1 MTVRSTDQIIASSRL
16 HLREA
21 FRRQY
26 TDDAAVQY
34 AIDMMGAE
42 RAPMIGRVLVR
53 DFKTYPPN

>member
-1 MTVRSTDQIIASSRL
+1 MTVRSQGQIIASIRL

-42 RAPMIGRVLVR
+42 HAPMIGRVLVR
-53 DFKTYPPN
+53 DFKITDPN

>member
-1 MTVRSTDQIIASSRL
+1 MTVRSQAQIITSIRL

-42 RAPMIGRVLVR
+42 HAPMIGRVLVR

>member
-1 MTVRSTDQIIASSRL
+1 MTVRSQGQIIASIRL

-42 RAPMIGRVLVR
+42 HAPMIGRVLVR
-53 DFKTYPPN
+53 DFTTYPPN

>member
-1 MTVRSTDQIIASSRL
+1 MTVRSQAQIITSIRL

-42 RAPMIGRVLVR
+42 HATLIGRVLVR
-53 DFKTYPPN
+53 DFKITDPI

>member
-1 MTVRSTDQIIASSRL
+1 MTVRSTSQIIASIRL

-42 RAPMIGRVLVR
+42 HAPMIGRVLVR
-53 DFKTYPPN
+53 DFTTYPPN

>member
-1 MTVRSTDQIIASSRL
+1 MTVRSQAQIIASIRL

-42 RAPMIGRVLVR
+42 HAPLIGRVLVR
-53 DFKTYPPN
+53 DFKTTDPI

>member
-1 MTVRSTDQIIASSRL
+1 MTVRSQAQIITSIRL

-42 RAPMIGRVLVR
+42 HAPMIGRVLVR
-53 DFKTYPPN
+53 DFTTYPPN